1 MLYLRFENHNTSRY
15 YRIFLSKD
23 MFDDWVLT
31 KVWGGINKATGRVM
45 HLPCEDLETAILRVQ
60 QLVKIRLKRG
70 YLLVDKR
77 VDPAVMG
84 MHSVVLGDAIS
95 SCI

>member
-1 MLYLRFENHNTSRY
+1 MLYLRFENHHTTRY
-15 YRIFLSKD
+15 YRILLSKD

-31 KVWGGINKATGRVM
+31 KVWGGINKATGRVV
-45 HLPCEDLETAILRVQ
+45 HLPCETLETAMLRVQ

-77 VDPAVMG
+77 VDPAM
-84 MHSVVLGDAIS
+84 LGQYQEIAF
-95 SCI
+95 